1 MYRSAADSFFFY
13 YYQTATPATDLYMGI
28 YVQAPGVTGGFSNTA
43 DTPGVQ
49 VGSQTT
55 LRFKL
60 GQNDQWF
67 ATTTKNFMIVMDLG
81 KRYTAGGGTCR
92 LQLRRVV
99 VPTAAAASDYA
110 IPLSSFALVQDCGGA
125 ATSVA
130 QALAASPI
138 SQIAFQGVGG
148 GIALS
153 DGTRTSGANRSV
165 ADGNGRFATTLVLQG
180 GIRID

>member
-1 MYRSAADSFFFY
+1 
-13 YYQTATPATDLYMGI
+13 MGV
-28 YVQAPGVTGGFSNTA
+28 YVQAPGVTGGFSATA
-43 DTPGVQ
+43 DTAGVQ

-60 GQNDQWF
+60 GQNAEWF
-67 ATTTKNFMIVMDLG
+67 SSGTNNFMIVMDLG
-81 KRYTAGGGTCR
+81 KRYTVGGNSACR

-99 VPTAAAASDYA
+99 TPTAQPTTDYA

-125 ATSVA
+125 VTSVA

-153 DGTRTSGANRSV
+153 DGSRTSGANRSV
-165 ADGNGRFATTLVLQG
+165 AVGGVYPTTVVLQG
-180 GIRID
+180 GITID